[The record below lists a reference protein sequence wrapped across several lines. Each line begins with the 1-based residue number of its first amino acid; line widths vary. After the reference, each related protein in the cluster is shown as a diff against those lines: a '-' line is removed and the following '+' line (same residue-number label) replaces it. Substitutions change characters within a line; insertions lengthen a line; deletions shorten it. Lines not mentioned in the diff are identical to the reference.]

1 MVLARPK
8 SNVLFDGEIEKVAD
22 EEIERTRT
30 RGQPLSLL
38 SIRIDRAAVVLDV
51 EDSAGA
57 KALDRIIEACAEQLR
72 ATDVVAPIDET
83 ALVALL
89 PSVTSSGARRA
100 AERLRTAV
108 AALETAVP
116 RGLPR
121 RITVSIGAVTTR
133 TGRTS
138 YGSLRSRA
146 DAKRDDASSRG
157 GNRVNA

>member
-1 MVLARPK
+1 M
-8 SNVLFDGEIEKVAD
+8 SNVLLDGEIEKVAD

-38 SIRIDRAAVVLDV
+38 SIRIDRPASVMDV
-51 EDSAGA
+51 DASADV
-57 KALDRIIEACAEQLR
+57 KALDRIIEACAAQLR
-72 ATDVVAPIDET
+72 TTDVVAPIDET

-89 PSVTSSGARRA
+89 PSVTSSGALRA

-108 AALETAVP
+108 AALESVAP
-116 RGLPR
+116 RGPRR
-121 RITVSIGAVTTR
+121 RITISIGAVTTR

>member
-1 MVLARPK
+1 MAPAR
-8 SNVLFDGEIEKVAD
+8 SMTNVLLDGEIEKIAD
-22 EEIERTRT
+22 EEIQRSRM

-38 SIRIDRAAVVLDV
+38 SISIDRAASVLDV
-51 EDSAGA
+51 PDASRAE
-57 KALDRIIEACAEQLR
+57 ALDRIIEACSEQLR
-72 ATDVVAPIDET
+72 DSDVVAPIDET

-89 PSVTSSGARRA
+89 PSVTSLGALRA

-108 AALETAVP
+108 AALETTP
-116 RGLPR
+116 RGVPR

>member
-1 MVLARPK
+1 MVPARPLT
-8 SNVLFDGEIEKVAD
+8 NVLLNGELEKVAD

-38 SIRIDRAAVVLDV
+38 SICIDRAASLQDV
-51 EDSAGA
+51 DDSPVAV
-57 KALDRIIEACAEQLR
+57 ALDRIIETCARQLR
-72 ATDVVAPIDET
+72 ATDIVAPIDET

-89 PSVTSSGARRA
+89 PSVTSTGALRA

-108 AALETAVP
+108 AALEPTALRDP
-116 RGLPR
+116 PR

-138 YGSLRSRA
+138 YGAMRSRA
-146 DAKRDDASSRG
+146 DAKRDDARSRG